1 MLKVLVADESLESN
15 LRCCQY
21 LLAND
26 KNLNIVSSN
35 SGISTLEKYH
45 EINPNVLVINS
56 NFKDMKYTEII
67 NKLSN
72 TGEERHNCNIILTV
86 IDNNKV
92 EVDFMAKV
100 YKLFYKLDYD
110 KIYDGI
116 NQYNLDNIIFY
127 EPSEKNLRAL
137 FYKLNL
143 YNERLGSVYLKYAIV
158 KCYHNPELLNSL
170 NSIFT
175 LIAKEF
181 NISYESIR
189 PAMRNALKSVNN
201 CRNITGDK
209 GIFKLF
215 ENEDAITPKNF
226 IRTITTYYLK
236 QKR

>member
-1 MLKVLVADESLESN
+1 
-15 LRCCQY
+15 
-21 LLAND
+21 
-26 KNLNIVSSN
+26 
-35 SGISTLEKYH
+35 
-45 EINPNVLVINS
+45 
-56 NFKDMKYTEII
+56 MKYTEII
-67 NKLSN
+67 NELSN

-86 IDNNKV
+86 LDSNKV

-158 KCYHNPELLNSL
+158 KCYHTPELLNSL

-175 LIAKEF
+175 LISKEF

-201 CRNITGDK
+201 CRNMTGDK

-215 ENEDAITPKNF
+215 ENEDSITPKIF

>member
-35 SGISTLEKYH
+35 SGINTLEKYH

-67 NKLSN
+67 NELSN

-86 IDNNKV
+86 LDSNKV

-158 KCYHNPELLNSL
+158 KCYHTPELLNSL

-175 LIAKEF
+175 LISKEF

-201 CRNITGDK
+201 CRNMTGDK

-215 ENEDAITPKNF
+215 ENEDSITPKIF